1 MTKQIENINKKI
13 DDLEIIFK
21 KEPNNI
27 PIIINLANAYIE
39 CGNFELA
46 LKFTKL
52 ASKHSPENMGID
64 FTLSNLIDYSENKT
78 HQKIMLEK
86 SENSSF
92 KEEDKIPL
100 YFALGKSF
108 NDQKNYSRSFY
119 FYSLGNKIKNSTL
132 KNYSLEIEEIYKSK
146 IKEFFSNFNF
156 NQIIGKKLFNKKI
169 IFIVGLPRSGT
180 SLAHQILASHSSV
193 KGFGESDNLNGF
205 FNAKILDKE
214 FINNLTRNNELNY
227 DFISEISNFIGSNY
241 EKKSDKKIIL
251 DKSPFNFFWLG
262 FIKIIFPNSK
272 IILTT
277 RDTEDTCL
285 SIYKSLFGKRGVLW
299 SYDKNNIINFV
310 KIYNCLIELWL
321 AKMPSDIYKLNYEFL
336 VQDQKNEIKKLLS
349 FCDLDWEDNC
359 LSFYK
364 STLPIKSASLYQTR
378 KPIYKSSI
386 KQNLKYNSFINFGFK
401 KDK

>member
-1 MTKQIENINKKI
+1 MK
-13 DDLEIIFK
+13 
-21 KEPNNI
+21 
-27 PIIINLANAYIE
+27 
-39 CGNFELA
+39 
-46 LKFTKL
+46 
-52 ASKHSPENMGID
+52 
-64 FTLSNLIDYSENKT
+64 
-78 HQKIMLEK
+78 
-86 SENSSF
+86 
-92 KEEDKIPL
+92 
-100 YFALGKSF
+100 
-108 NDQKNYSRSFY
+108 
-119 FYSLGNKIKNSTL
+119 
-132 KNYSLEIEEIYKSK
+132 
-146 IKEFFSNFNF
+146 
-156 NQIIGKKLFNKKI
+156 
-169 IFIVGLPRSGT
+169 
-180 SLAHQILASHSSV
+180 
-193 KGFGESDNLNGF
+193 
-205 FNAKILDKE
+205 
-214 FINNLTRNNELNY
+214 
-227 DFISEISNFIGSNY
+227 
-241 EKKSDKKIIL
+241 KKSDKKIIL

>member
-86 SENSSF
+86 SKNSFF

-132 KNYSLEIEEIYKSK
+132 KNYSLEFEEIYQNK
-146 IKEFFSNFNF
+146 IKEFFVNFDF
-156 NQIIGKKLFNKKI
+156 NKIIGKKLFDKKI

-193 KGFGESDNLNGF
+193 KGFGESDILNGF

-214 FINNLTRNNELNY
+214 FINNLNKNNALNH
-227 DFISEISNFIGSNY
+227 DFISEISNYIGSNY

-262 FIKIIFPNSK
+262 FIKIMFPNSK

-299 SYDKNNIINFV
+299 SYNKNNIINFV

-364 STLPIKSASLYQTR
+364 SALPIKSASLYQTR

>member
-39 CGNFELA
+39 RGNFELA

-119 FYSLGNKIKNSTL
+119 FYSLGNKIKNSCLLYT
-132 KNYSLEIEEIYKSK
+132 SPS
-146 IKEFFSNFNF
+146 
-156 NQIIGKKLFNKKI
+156 
-169 IFIVGLPRSGT
+169 PRDS
-180 SLAHQILASHSSV
+180 
-193 KGFGESDNLNGF
+193 
-205 FNAKILDKE
+205 
-214 FINNLTRNNELNY
+214 
-227 DFISEISNFIGSNY
+227 
-241 EKKSDKKIIL
+241 
-251 DKSPFNFFWLG
+251 
-262 FIKIIFPNSK
+262 
-272 IILTT
+272 
-277 RDTEDTCL
+277 
-285 SIYKSLFGKRGVLW
+285 
-299 SYDKNNIINFV
+299 
-310 KIYNCLIELWL
+310 
-321 AKMPSDIYKLNYEFL
+321 
-336 VQDQKNEIKKLLS
+336 
-349 FCDLDWEDNC
+349 
-359 LSFYK
+359 
-364 STLPIKSASLYQTR
+364 
-378 KPIYKSSI
+378 
-386 KQNLKYNSFINFGFK
+386 
-401 KDK
+401 